1 MKMIS
6 RRSLGQALGLVAA
19 AALTTSAFTLEARA
33 DVVTGEAAPTFS
45 VLTAT
50 GESLSLES
58 LAGRTIVLEWT
69 NHGCPYVQ
77 RHYGSEHMQSL
88 QASAAEDDVV
98 WVQVISSAPG
108 EQGHVEAEEALSLNV
123 ERGASPT
130 HVVLD
135 PSGDLGRLYD
145 ARTTPHMYVIDAEG
159 VLQYQGGIDDQ
170 PRPRPGDPEPTDY
183 VSMALAAV
191 SAGETPD
198 PAQTQPYGCNVKYA
212 Y

>member
-6 RRSLGQALGLVAA
+6 RRTLGQALGLVAA
-19 AALTTSAFTLEARA
+19 AALTATALTHNAFA
-33 DVVTGEAAPTFS
+33 DVVTGEAAPAFS
-45 VLTAT
+45 VETAS
-50 GESLSLES
+50 GEALSLDS
-58 LAGRTIVLEWT
+58 LAGQTVVLEWT

-77 RHYGSEHMQSL
+77 RHYGSEHIQTL
-88 QASAAEDDVV
+88 QANAAADDVV
-98 WVQVISSAPG
+98 WIQVISSAPG
-108 EQGHVEAEEALSLNV
+108 EQGYVEAEEALALNV
-123 ERGASPT
+123 ERGANPA

-145 ARTTPHMYVIDAEG
+145 ARTTPHMYVIDG
-159 VLQYQGGIDDQ
+159 DSVLQYQGGIDDQ

-191 SAGETPD
+191 GAGETPD

>member
-1 MKMIS
+1 MKMLS
-6 RRSLGQALGLVAA
+6 RRLMGQAMGFAA
-19 AALTTSAFTLEARA
+19 ATVLTTSAFTLEARA
-33 DVVTGEAAPTFS
+33 DVVTGEAAPAFT
-45 VLTAT
+45 VETAS
-50 GESLSLES
+50 GETLSLDSLS
-58 LAGRTIVLEWT
+58 GQTVVLEWT

-77 RHYGSEHMQSL
+77 RHYGSEHIQGL
-88 QASAAEDDVV
+88 QAGAADDDVV
-98 WVQVISSAPG
+98 WLQIISSAPG
-108 EQGHVEAEEALSLNV
+108 EQGHVGAEEALALNQ
-123 ERGASPT
+123 ERGATPA

-135 PSGDLGRLYD
+135 PSGELGRLYD
-145 ARTTPHMYVIDAEG
+145 ARTTPHMYVIDADG

-183 VSMALAAV
+183 VTLALAAV

>member
-1 MKMIS
+1 MCDVCGKAI
-6 RRSLGQALGLVAA
+6 RRLPCMYVCGMAYKQWSCMQ
-19 AALTTSAFTLEARA
+19 RA
-33 DVVTGEAAPTFS
+33 
-45 VLTAT
+45 
-50 GESLSLES
+50 
-58 LAGRTIVLEWT
+58 
-69 NHGCPYVQ
+69 
-77 RHYGSEHMQSL
+77 
-88 QASAAEDDVV
+88 AAEDDVV

-108 EQGHVEAEEALSLNV
+108 EQGYVQAEEALSLNV
-123 ERGASPT
+123 ERGASPA

-191 SAGETPD
+191 SAGEAPD

>member
-1 MKMIS
+1 MKSIS
-6 RRSLGQALGLVAA
+6 RRSLGQAMSFVAA
-19 AALTTSAFTLEARA
+19 AALTVTAFAVEARA
-33 DVVTGEAAPTFS
+33 DVVTGEAAPAFS
-45 VLTAT
+45 VETAT
-50 GESLSLES
+50 GEALSLES

-77 RHYGSEHMQSL
+77 RHYGSEHMQTL
-88 QASAAEDDVV
+88 QANAAADDVV

-108 EQGHVEAEEALSLNV
+108 EQGHVEAEEALALNV
-123 ERGASPT
+123 ERGASPA

>member
-6 RRSLGQALGLVAA
+6 RRTLGQAMGLVAA
-19 AALTTSAFTLEARA
+19 AALTATALTHNAFA
-33 DVVTGEAAPTFS
+33 DVVTGEAAPAFS
-45 VLTAT
+45 VETAS
-50 GESLSLES
+50 GEALSLDS
-58 LAGRTIVLEWT
+58 LAGQTVVLEWT

-77 RHYGSEHMQSL
+77 RHYGSEHIQTL
-88 QASAAEDDVV
+88 QANAAADDVV
-98 WVQVISSAPG
+98 WIQVISSAPG
-108 EQGHVEAEEALSLNV
+108 EQGYVEAEEALALNV
-123 ERGASPT
+123 ERGANPA

-145 ARTTPHMYVIDAEG
+145 ARTTPHMYVIDG
-159 VLQYQGGIDDQ
+159 DSVLQYQGGIDDQ

>member
-6 RRSLGQALGLVAA
+6 RITLGQAMGLVAA
-19 AALTTSAFTLEARA
+19 AALTATAFTHDAFA
-33 DVVTGEAAPTFS
+33 DVVTGEAAPVFS
-45 VLTAT
+45 VETAS
-50 GESLSLES
+50 GEALSLDS
-58 LAGRTIVLEWT
+58 LAGQTVVLEWT

-77 RHYGSEHMQSL
+77 RHYGSEHIQTL
-88 QASAAEDDVV
+88 QANAAADDVV
-98 WVQVISSAPG
+98 WIQVISSAPG
-108 EQGHVEAEEALSLNV
+108 EQGYVEAEEALALNV
-123 ERGASPT
+123 ERGANPAY
-130 HVVLD
+130 VVLD

-145 ARTTPHMYVIDAEG
+145 ARTTPHMYVIDADS